1 MHCRFVLAC
10 RFLFVLSY
18 LSSDHVG
25 GLAVQKAP
33 KGGWVLATAE
43 IPARTLW
50 RGNLLNLKTENCIEQ
65 DIGSGKKT
73 ISTHSSSSGIT
84 THNSLFLEMC
94 LLRSVSKA
102 CHKRHNDQHCYLL
115 LMISLFGPLK
125 GLIGGFS
132 PLKRGLGKLFF
143 ETSSGG

>member
-1 MHCRFVLAC
+1 MDLSTGATAC
-10 RFLFVLSY
+10 LLIKLFCFSDFLFLFVLSY

-65 DIGSGKKT
+65 DIGSGKIT

-84 THNSLFLEMC
+84 THNNLFLEMC
-94 LLRSVSKA
+94 LPRSVSK
-102 CHKRHNDQHCYLL
+102 
-115 LMISLFGPLK
+115 P
-125 GLIGGFS
+125 
-132 PLKRGLGKLFF
+132 
-143 ETSSGG
+143 